1 MQLAGWQG
9 EQGGINGWALRWA
22 NVSDND
28 KIAFERRVRQ
38 VDLEAEHEQH
48 EQHEQQQLHSLVPL
62 SQPSPTGKI
71 FGQLNTH

>member
-1 MQLAGWQG
+1 MQLVGWQE
-9 EQGGINGWALRWA
+9 EQGWINGWALRWA

-38 VDLEAEHEQH
+38 VDLEAER
-48 EQHEQQQLHSLVPL
+48 EQHEQQLLHSLVPL

>member
-1 MQLAGWQG
+1 MQLVGWQE
-9 EQGGINGWALRWA
+9 EQDGINRWALRWA

-48 EQHEQQQLHSLVPL
+48 EQQQLHSLVPL

-71 FGQLNTH
+71 FGHLNTH